1 MKEPSERRQR
11 LRSAWP
17 PALALTAAVSFLVA
31 IYGPLE
37 LYFTN
42 MEEFHFDAWALLPEL
57 GKLFLVL
64 MAAGLAG
71 LGLCYVLYE
80 KLFDLALCAGITG
93 YLCTY
98 IQGMFL
104 VGNLPALDGQ
114 KINWN
119 MYIGQD
125 VQSVVLWGIVGIAVV
140 LAVRFLHRRNM
151 RKLIAGLSCFFS
163 AILLV
168 TGTVVCLQHHGLA
181 RKPLTVVTKNHEF
194 QMSTQQNF
202 VIFLLDAVD
211 SKTFDE
217 MLEGEDSQFGEI
229 LEDFTYYP
237 NTVGAY
243 PFTMHAIPYILT
255 GQWYE
260 NQEDF
265 REFTQQAMAESP
277 LLTSLKAQGYRMG
290 IYEEDLICG
299 TQQAADIENLD
310 FTRWKFVGTWP
321 VHKAELKLVWF
332 KYAPFPLKRLA
343 HINMDDFN
351 RLLILE
357 NGARA
362 FHANNQDFY
371 QDVTEETVE
380 TGREKCF
387 RFYHI
392 EGAHVPFRYD
402 ENVRVIPESQGS
414 YPQNIRCSMTIL
426 AQYLRQLKEAGVYD
440 NTAIVVMADHGYG
453 YQREIPVVGRG
464 NPLLAVKGIGERHPL
479 EISQAPISYEDLQ
492 EAYQRL
498 LSGAES
504 KDVFDAQEGQQR
516 RRRFLYYQYLDEAHM
531 EEYEQT
537 GHAFD
542 ITTMKPTGKKYD
554 AKGAPARRPQT
565 PSQSPGATA
574 EPTQS
579 PGPGHGPRESPRQGS
594 EPGPQETPIG

>member
-1 MKEPSERRQR
+1 
-11 LRSAWP
+11 
-17 PALALTAAVSFLVA
+17 
-31 IYGPLE
+31 
-37 LYFTN
+37 
-42 MEEFHFDAWALLPEL
+42 
-57 GKLFLVL
+57 
-64 MAAGLAG
+64 
-71 LGLCYVLYE
+71 
-80 KLFDLALCAGITG
+80 
-93 YLCTY
+93 
-98 IQGMFL
+98 
-104 VGNLPALDGQ
+104 
-114 KINWN
+114 
-119 MYIGQD
+119 
-125 VQSVVLWGIVGIAVV
+125 
-140 LAVRFLHRRNM
+140 
-151 RKLIAGLSCFFS
+151 
-163 AILLV
+163 
-168 TGTVVCLQHHGLA
+168 
-181 RKPLTVVTKNHEF
+181 
-194 QMSTQQNF
+194 
-202 VIFLLDAVD
+202 
-211 SKTFDE
+211 
-217 MLEGEDSQFGEI
+217 
-229 LEDFTYYP
+229 
-237 NTVGAY
+237 
-243 PFTMHAIPYILT
+243 
-255 GQWYE
+255 
-260 NQEDF
+260 
-265 REFTQQAMAESP
+265 
-277 LLTSLKAQGYRMG
+277 MG

-321 VHKAELKLVWF
+321 VLKAELKLVWF

-343 HINMDDFN
+343 HIHMDDFN

-440 NTAIVVMADHGYG
+440 NTAIVIMADHGYG

-516 RRRFLYYQYLDEAHM
+516 SRRFLYYQYLDEAHM

-542 ITTMKPTGKKYD
+542 ITPMKPTGKKYD
-554 AKGAPARRPQT
+554 AKGAPARRPQM
-565 PSQSPGATA
+565 PSQSPGATG

-579 PGPGHGPRESPRQGS
+579 PGPGHGPRESSRQGS